1 MVKCNCVPTVGT
13 VPKGRPGAM
22 GNRVHKVK
30 SVAMP
35 MEETAL
41 EMADKD
47 AQEDKEVLGELEA
60 QEEIL
65 VK

>member
-1 MVKCNCVPTVGT
+1 
-13 VPKGRPGAM
+13 M